1 MDWFVKAFLKA
12 SLAWL
17 AAGVSL
23 GLAMAM
29 HPAWAV
35 YRTAHLHMNLYGFVA
50 MMIFGVAYHVIPR
63 FTGHPLHSRR
73 LAVAQWWLANVGL
86 AVFVTGLAMLPDT
99 AFGAAARVVVAAGG
113 LVAATAAYV
122 FVYNIWRTID
132 GHPAARRASSRVQ
145 QASLARRLPLGEAL
159 SRSATPTPRSDGEP
173 AQPVNGSSEHGHR

>member
-23 GLAMAM
+23 GIGMAV

-35 YRTAHLHMNLYGFVA
+35 YRTAHLHMNLLGFVT

-73 LAVAQWWLANVGL
+73 LAGVQWWLANIGLVLFVAGL
-86 AVFVTGLAMLPDT
+86 ALLPAT
-99 AFGAAARVVVAAGG
+99 MYARPARIVVAAGG
-113 LVAATAAYV
+113 LLSGLAAYT
-122 FVYNIWRTID
+122 FVYNMWRTID
-132 GHPAARRASSRVQ
+132 GPARRRTDTSEVTASTEVTALRRRV
-145 QASLARRLPLGEAL
+145 AR
-159 SRSATPTPRSDGEP
+159 
-173 AQPVNGSSEHGHR
+173 